1 MLPIPTK
8 METISNFEAAFV
20 DFTNEASEYISG
32 ISDAR
37 TKAFGLKF
45 LESLQAKARVL
56 SRTTVHPTSPS
67 HSLVRLHLLALY
79 GKHFR

>member
-8 METISNFEAAFV
+8 METISNFEAAFD

-45 LESLQAKARVL
+45 LNED
-56 SRTTVHPTSPS
+56 
-67 HSLVRLHLLALY
+67 HSGRPVATIT
-79 GKHFR
+79 